1 MQFIR
6 EIREHKAGLALE
18 VVSENR
24 FHVDK
29 KGSIHGGGY
38 SRQHWL
44 VFSDVTTQEWL
55 NGGYDC
61 LKGKLAPKSV
71 KNLDGFSD

>member
-1 MQFIR
+1 MAFIR
-6 EIREHKAGLALE
+6 EIREHESGLALE
-18 VVSENR
+18 VVNENR

-29 KGSIHGGGY
+29 KGCIHGGGY

-55 NGGYDC
+55 TDGYGC
-61 LKGKLAPKSV
+61 LNGKLKPKLV
-71 KNLDGFSD
+71 KSLEI

>member
-1 MQFIR
+1 MPFIR
-6 EIREHKAGLALE
+6 EIREHKSGLALE
-18 VVSENR
+18 VVNENR

-44 VFSDVTTQEWL
+44 VFSDVTIHEWL
-55 NGGYDC
+55 KDGYRG
-61 LKGKLAPKSV
+61 LKGKLEPKLV
-71 KNLDGFSD
+71 KHLEI